1 MGGDRASFARAA
13 AAATLVCV
21 AALALVNGVA
31 GQQKKATPFML
42 KDVNLTG
49 SGYVIQAQKLNT
61 QYLKYLELDRLLLN
75 FYNVS
80 GIPTVAEPYGGWE
93 APNVLLR

>member
-1 MGGDRASFARAA
+1 
-13 AAATLVCV
+13 
-21 AALALVNGVA
+21 
-31 GQQKKATPFML
+31 ML

-49 SGYVIQAQKLNT
+49 SGYVVQAQKLNT

-80 GIPTVAEPYGGWE
+80 GIPCVAEPYGGWE